1 MDNILDSAFSSKR
14 ATGVEAGD
22 SSQETAWVT
31 SSRRGDVVS
40 FNRLVLKWEK
50 KIYNLTLRMLRNPDE
65 AAEATQE
72 TFLTAFKGI
81 RKFRLDSSFATW
93 LYRIA
98 VNHCTNRLQRRPA
111 GIHFSLDSSE
121 DGLTLRQRL
130 AARESQEA
138 ALIHAETQKHVNDA
152 LECLSPEQRIVI
164 ELRFFQDLK
173 FEQISEIMEASPS
186 TVKSRFYTGL
196 EMLKLRL
203 SR

>member
-1 MDNILDSAFSSKR
+1 MDNILDSTFSDQRSR
-14 ATGVEAGD
+14 GAEGGD

-31 SSRRGDVVS
+31 SSQRGDVIS
-40 FNRLVLKWEK
+40 FNRLVLKWER

-72 TFLTAFKGI
+72 TFLTAFKSI

-98 VNHCTNRLQRRPA
+98 VNHCTNRLQRRPE

-121 DGLTLRQRL
+121 DGLTLKQSL
-130 AARESQEA
+130 TARESQEA
-138 ALIHAETQKHVNDA
+138 ALIHAETQKHVYDA
-152 LECLSPEQRIVI
+152 LECLPPDQRIVI
-164 ELRFFQDLK
+164 ELKYFQDLK
-173 FEQISEIMEASPS
+173 FEQISKIVQAPPS
-186 TVKSRFYTGL
+186 TVKSRFYAGL
-196 EMLKLRL
+196 EVLKLRL